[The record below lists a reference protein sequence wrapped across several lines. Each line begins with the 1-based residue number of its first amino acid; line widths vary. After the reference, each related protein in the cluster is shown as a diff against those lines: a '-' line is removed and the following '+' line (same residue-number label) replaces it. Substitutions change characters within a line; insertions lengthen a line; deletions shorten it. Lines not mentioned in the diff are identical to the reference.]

1 MCPFTP
7 KCVGKKRSR
16 IYGTL
21 GIVDQALQQTP
32 SSLILFRALL
42 ARNTQ
47 WTLSL
52 CLETGLRFS
61 FTPELIFLTFKWF
74 QMSPWFESNDFKKE
88 RERAR
93 TEGWKESR
101 GGEKHS
107 FKGLGFQLSKTDLH
121 ERRTARC
128 ISAGENAL
136 LCCLHV
142 PCLN

>member
-107 FKGLGFQLSKTDLH
+107 FLASTPNLL
-121 ERRTARC
+121 
-128 ISAGENAL
+128 AL
-136 LCCLHV
+136 WLPYSDRFYSQVLPIANIIASLQHKF
-142 PCLN
+142 LF